1 MKPKESYNA
10 LLAKKVI
17 DELMKRNIDGVY
29 CETKEDA
36 LKTALEMIPKD
47 SMISCGGSATL
58 HEIGLQAAFK
68 KEGYN
73 FLDPND
79 VQGAEAKEEM
89 AHQALNAD
97 YYIMSSNAIAATGE
111 LVNMDGYGNRVASL
125 IFGPKHVII
134 IAGINKVEPN
144 LEAAILRVK
153 NYVSSMI
160 MLRLKQDY
168 SSFDE
173 LSAAAEGAGSQLVIT
188 GKSARKGRM
197 KVILVGEALGF

>member
-17 DELMKRNIDGVY
+17 DKLMKRNIDGVY
-29 CETKEDA
+29 CEKKEDA
-36 LKTALEMIPKD
+36 LKTALEMIPKG
-47 SMISCGGSATL
+47 SMVSCGGSATL
-58 HEIGLQAAFK
+58 HEIGLQAALK

-79 VQGAEAKEEM
+79 VQGAAAKEDM
-89 AHQALNAD
+89 AHQALRAD

-173 LSAAAEGAGSQLVIT
+173 LSAAAEGAGSHLVVT
-188 GKSARKGRM
+188 AKSARKGRM